1 MRPPSA
7 NRPPHIW
14 LEPDKVQAF
23 FKGKGFA
30 HLQTWFDPDNNF
42 GFGFGGAAL
51 PTSVLYSG
59 EGKEIARVI
68 GAPDWE
74 GAEMRAL
81 LEEAVNE

>member
-1 MRPPSA
+1 MALGVFRVVGGA
-7 NRPPHIW
+7 
-14 LEPDKVQAF
+14 LV
-23 FKGKGFA
+23 
-30 HLQTWFDPDNNF
+30 

-59 EGKEIARVI
+59 DGKEIARVI